1 MGGTSAGDA
10 WERGAPYER
19 YIGRWSRA
27 TAPRF
32 LAWLGLPQQL
42 DWLDVG
48 CGTGALSAAVLD
60 HVAPAT
66 VTAIEPSD
74 GFRDSAIANLA
85 GRARVLNGSACAI
98 PLADASVDVVAS
110 GLVLNFVA
118 DPAAGLAEM
127 RRVTRAG
134 GTIAAYVWD
143 YGERMQMLRAFWDA
157 AVALDAAAVALD
169 EGTRF
174 PLCRADALRSLF
186 DSAGLGHVEVA
197 PLEVPTRFPDFAALW
212 EPFLGGQGPAP
223 AYVASLGE
231 PARAR
236 LREAVRVRVPV
247 GADGSLSLVAR
258 AWAVRGRA

>member
-60 HVAPAT
+60 HAAPAT

-157 AVALDAAAVALD
+157 ALRLDPEAPD
-169 EGTRF
+169 EARTLRF
-174 PLCRADALRSLF
+174 GGPGELVELF
-186 DSAGLGHVEVA
+186 RGAGLEEIEETTLAVESA
-197 PLEVPTRFPDFAALW
+197 YADFDELW
-212 EPFLGGQGPAP
+212 ATFLGGVGPAGAYAVSRAP
-223 AYVASLGE
+223 ADRELLRRALFDELGR
-231 PARAR
+231 PAGGFTLRA
-236 LREAVRVRVPV
+236 
-247 GADGSLSLVAR
+247 VAR
-258 AWAVRGRA
+258 AARGRRPS